1 MTDEQI
7 IKALECCMKG
17 NNFGGCCPY
26 DDEGDI
32 CEECTSKLAKDALDL
47 IKRQQMEIEDL
58 IKQRDEQLRINRQ
71 VVRMNGKHV
80 DERNRL
86 KSKLEKE
93 VDLNRELFKKMAKDE
108 AEIERLQS
116 LCASKDVIINSQE
129 AEIMQNEN
137 RFPHF
142 TEDTQVVTVSKKA
155 DGQYYADR
163 VTTIQVDKIR
173 AEAIK
178 EFAEEF
184 EKRCIASGIYPAITK
199 NLLNNLVKEL
209 TEEK

>member
-7 IKALECCMKG
+7 IKALECCASSYDG
-17 NNFGGCCPY
+17 DACNGCPFNDNTC
-26 DDEGDI
+26 DEDSNAL
-32 CEECTSKLAKDALDL
+32 SKYALEL
-47 IKRQQMEIEDL
+47 IKQQKADIKDL

-71 VVRMNGKHV
+71 VVRRNGKHV

-93 VDLNRELFKKMAKDE
+93 VDLNRELFEKMAKDE
-108 AEIERLQS
+108 AEIERL
-116 LCASKDVIINSQE
+116 E
-129 AEIMQNEN
+129 
-137 RFPHF
+137 
-142 TEDTQVVTVSKKA
+142 
-155 DGQYYADR
+155 ADR
-163 VTTIQVDKIR
+163 EALINGQITLQKMY

-199 NLLNNLVKEL
+199 DLLKNLVKEK
-209 TEEK
+209 TEGSNDK